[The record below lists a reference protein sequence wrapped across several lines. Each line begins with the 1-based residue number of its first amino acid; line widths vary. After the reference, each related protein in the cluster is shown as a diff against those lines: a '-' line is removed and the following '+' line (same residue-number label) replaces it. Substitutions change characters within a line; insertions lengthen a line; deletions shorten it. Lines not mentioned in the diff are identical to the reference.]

1 MVYCVAGI
9 QHCGAIVQA
18 SGKNDLKVEAFGGLF
33 TGTYTHSLD
42 PKKRLTI
49 PSEWRDQAG
58 EPNGLYVLPDLEGRR
73 FLNVFPAREMSQR
86 LQSIRNLSIADVKGR
101 QFARLLGSQSQLAP
115 WDAAGRI
122 RINDAL
128 LDHASLVGDVL
139 LVGVFDHFE
148 LWNPEQW
155 KVEGSKVSADLG
167 EAARYVGF

>member
-1 MVYCVAGI
+1 
-9 QHCGAIVQA
+9 VQIT
-18 SGKNDLKVEAFGGLF
+18 GKNEVSMGALIGLF

-122 RINDAL
+122 RINDGL
-128 LDHASLVGDVL
+128 LDHARLAGDVL

-155 KVEGSKVSADLG
+155 KAEGSKGSADLG